1 MGYPHRLGG
10 QLACLAGL
18 FSCLLPLT
26 ASAQTPDKSRAH
38 QPKVVLAQATTP
50 ARTPTLTLADCLRI
64 AREKQPAIQ
73 AYQASL
79 AAAESG
85 SQGLQNMRLAGLI
98 VREIPIRREQAC
110 LGITAAAARLEQA
123 ERETDYAVTRTY
135 FSILFARDQKKVAS
149 KVWNEL
155 NDALENAKRL
165 VKGGAKKPTQND
177 VERTEVYLRLAELK
191 QEEADTGLARAQ
203 AGLREAMGVGPDY
216 AFEIA
221 GDQLPDSSVK
231 VNKHEIISLALSRR
245 AELTQANVFAENA
258 ALEVDAQG
266 KSRKRQFHT
275 FTSGADIHANPI
287 PQGSMDDDYKP
298 GAVGPEMP
306 TSFAGKKRDRQQR
319 AEDLS
324 ARADS
329 VVEKTRGLITLEA
342 QDAFLKWQQN
352 SNNAAKARD
361 AADKGDKLAERIRED
376 FKSLGEAVDYKE
388 VLEAV
393 VLASQ
398 ARAQYNE
405 AKFKVIV
412 ALAALERITGGGF
425 HAGLA
430 ASK

>member
-1 MGYPHRLGG
+1 MHEGPG
-10 QLACLAGL
+10 Q
-18 FSCLLPLT
+18 LT
-26 ASAQTPDKSRAH
+26 AST
-38 QPKVVLAQATTP
+38 QATSE
-50 ARTPTLTLADCLRI
+50 AKSPTLSVADCLRI
-64 AREKQPAIQ
+64 AHERQPAIA
-73 AYQASL
+73 AYRDSL
-79 AAAESG
+79 AAAG
-85 SQGLQNMRLAGLI
+85 SASRGLQNMRLAGLI

-110 LGITAAAARLEQA
+110 LGITAASARLEQA

-135 FSILFARDQKKVAS
+135 FSILFARDQRKVAN
-149 KVWNEL
+149 KVWTEL

-191 QEEADTGLARAQ
+191 QEEAETGLNRAL

-216 AFEIA
+216 DFEIV
-221 GDQLPDSSVK
+221 GDQLPDPK
-231 VNKHEIISLALSRR
+231 ITVNKQEIISLALSRR
-245 AELTQANVFAENA
+245 AELTQADVFAQNA

-266 KSRKRQFHT
+266 KSRRRQFHT
-275 FTSGADIHANPI
+275 FASGADIHANPI

-306 TSFAGKKRDRQQR
+306 ANFAGKKRDRQDR

-324 ARADS
+324 ARAGS
-329 VVEKTRGLITLEA
+329 MVEKTRGLITLEA
-342 QDAFLKWQQN
+342 QDAYLKWQQN
-352 SNNAAKARD
+352 TNNAARARD

-376 FKSLGEAVDYKE
+376 FKALGEAVDYKE

-405 AKFKVIV
+405 AKFRVIV

-425 HAGLA
+425 QAGLA

>member
-1 MGYPHRLGG
+1 MGYPHRIGRR
-10 QLACLAGL
+10 LACLAGL

-26 ASAQTPDKSRAH
+26 ASAQDSDKPKGSV
-38 QPKVVLAQATTP
+38 QPNGTI
-50 ARTPTLTLADCLRI
+50 LTLADCLRI
-64 AREKQPAIQ
+64 AHERQPALQ
-73 AYQASL
+73 AYRESL

-85 SQGLQNMRLAGLI
+85 SQGLQNMRLAGLF
-98 VREIPIRREQAC
+98 VKEIPIRREQAC

-135 FSILFARDQKKVAS
+135 FSILFARDQKKVAT
-149 KVWNEL
+149 KVWTEL

-191 QEEADTGLARAQ
+191 QEEADTGLGRAQ

-221 GDQLPDSSVK
+221 GDQLPDFSVK
-231 VNKHEIISLALSRR
+231 VNKHEIISMALSRR
-245 AELTQANVFAENA
+245 AELTQANIFAQNA

-275 FTSGADIHANPI
+275 FDSGADIHANPI

-306 TSFAGKKRDRQQR
+306 AFMAGKKRDRQAR

-324 ARADS
+324 GRAS
-329 VVEKTRGLITLEA
+329 AVVEKTRNLITLEA

-352 SNNAAKARD
+352 TNNAVRARE

-376 FKSLGEAVDYKE
+376 FKALGEAVDYKE

-405 AKFKVIV
+405 AKFKQIV